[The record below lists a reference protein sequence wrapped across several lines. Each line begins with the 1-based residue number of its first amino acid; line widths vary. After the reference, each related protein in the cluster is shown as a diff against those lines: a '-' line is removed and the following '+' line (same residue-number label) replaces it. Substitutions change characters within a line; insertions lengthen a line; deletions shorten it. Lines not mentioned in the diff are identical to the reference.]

1 MPLLERDEELE
12 QLSRAIREAPAAG
25 AMIAI
30 GGPPGCGKTAL
41 LELAARRAEE
51 AGMAVFSA
59 RGREPERGFAFGA
72 ARQLFERRLVG
83 AEGDDR
89 EALRRGAAALGWA
102 ALGLDEDP
110 PGGEPAALHGLYW
123 LLVELAERA
132 PVLLAVDDAQWLDP
146 PTLRWLGYVAH
157 RLAEL
162 PVLVVLTARD
172 SEGDPPA
179 ELGALLAD
187 PATTH
192 LHPAPLSE
200 AAIGRLLE
208 LRLGAPAGSGFVAAC
223 RRASAGNAFVAQ
235 EMVGSLVAARVD
247 PTDAAADR
255 VGDVRPANVIRW
267 LQARLERTGPDA
279 VRLAR
284 ALAVAGEGAS
294 LGLLATVAELPEA
307 AAGDAADA
315 LVAADLVRPERPWRF
330 AHDLVRGAVEAEI
343 SPAESS
349 AAHRR
354 CAEAMTGLGA
364 DPEAIAV
371 HWLSVEPSADPVVIE
386 QLREAAR
393 RAIGRGD
400 PGAAV
405 RALRRAL
412 AEGGAPPPGLL
423 HELGRAELFSRD
435 PACLE
440 HLTAALEQ
448 EDDSRHRAEIGIDA
462 ADALMFAG
470 RWPEALALNRGLREG
485 LGDDDPLAFAHDAFL
500 AAALLSAAGAEED
513 SDLARLRG
521 RAAVADPATR
531 PLCLQLACL
540 LALRGAPAEEVVAL
554 VDRGYADGGIFE
566 VASSDS
572 ATLATAVMA
581 LIFVG
586 RYEGAREVAEGMLAD
601 ARRRGLV
608 LGYVAGATHRG
619 LVALRAGDLR
629 DAEADLRDGFSLA
642 LGHELDFTL
651 PFIAGYFAEALL
663 ERGRSTEASE
673 VLGRIA
679 PPPRGALLPGYSA
692 FHDARG
698 AVRAATGD
706 RAGAIADLR
715 AAGEAQRAMRSVNP
729 LASPWRSRLALA
741 LGDGPEGV
749 ALAEEELALAE
760 ALGVPGAIG
769 VSTHALALVGDPG
782 RREELLR
789 LAVVRLADSQARI
802 EHARAR
808 VDLATVLRQRGA
820 REEAREHVLIG
831 LDLADR
837 SGASALAER
846 ARAEAVTVG
855 ARPRRAH
862 LSGAGALTPAE
873 LRVARLAAEGM
884 TNRQIAQSLFIT
896 LGTVKDHLGSCYRK
910 LAIGSRD
917 ELADALDEP
926 PSRIDSP

>member
-12 QLSRAIREAPAAG
+12 QLARATRAAPRAG

-41 LELAARRAEE
+41 LELAARRAQE

-59 RGREPERGFAFGA
+59 RGREPERGFGFGA
-72 ARQLFERRLVG
+72 ARQLFERHLAG
-83 AEGDDR
+83 AEGTDR
-89 EALRRGAAALGWA
+89 EALRRGAATIGWA
-102 ALGLDEDP
+102 ALGLGEDP

-123 LLVELAERA
+123 LLVELTERA
-132 PVLLAVDDAQWLDP
+132 PVLLAIDDAQWLDQ
-146 PTLRWLGYVAH
+146 PTLRWLGYVTH

-179 ELGALLAD
+179 ELNALLAD
-187 PATTH
+187 PTTSH
-192 LHPAPLSE
+192 LAPAPLSE

-208 LRLGAPAGSGFVAAC
+208 LRLGAPAGPGFVAAC

-235 EMVGSLVAARVD
+235 EMIGSLAAARVD
-247 PTDAAADR
+247 PTDAAADL
-255 VGDVRPANVIRW
+255 VADVRPANVIRW

-284 ALAVAGEGAS
+284 ALAIAGEGVS
-294 LGLLATVAELPEA
+294 LGLLATVAELPAPA
-307 AAGDAADA
+307 AADAADA

-371 HWLSVEPSADPVVIE
+371 HWLSVEPGADAIVVE

-412 AEGGAPPPGLL
+412 AEGGSPPPGFL

-440 HLTAALEQ
+440 HLTAALAA
-448 EDDSRHRAEIGIDA
+448 EDDPRRRAEVGIDA
-462 ADALMFAG
+462 SDALLFSG
-470 RWPEALALNRGLREG
+470 RWKEALALNRRLRED
-485 LGDDDPLAFAHDAFL
+485 LDDDDPLAFSLDAFL
-500 AAALLSAAGAEED
+500 GSMMLSEAGAEEE
-513 SDLARLRG
+513 SDLTRLRG
-521 RAAVADPATR
+521 RAAAADPAAR

-540 LALRGAPAEEVVAL
+540 LALRAAPAEDVVAL

-572 ATLATAVMA
+572 ATLAAAVMA
-581 LIFVG
+581 LIFVE
-586 RYEGAREVAEGMLAD
+586 RYQGAGEIAEGMLAD
-601 ARRRGLV
+601 ARHRGLV
-608 LGYVAGATHRG
+608 LGYVAGTTHRG
-619 LVALRAGDLR
+619 LVARRAGELR
-629 DAEADLRDGFSLA
+629 GAEADLRDAFALA
-642 LGHELDFTL
+642 LEHELDFTL
-651 PFIAGYFAEALL
+651 PFIAGYLASTLL
-663 ERGRSTEASE
+663 ERGYAVEAAE
-673 VLGRIA
+673 VLGRI
-679 PPPRGALLPGYSA
+679 PPPDRGTMLPGSAA

-698 AVRAATGD
+698 DVRAATGD
-706 RAGAIADLR
+706 HAGAVADLR
-715 AAGEAQRAMRSVNP
+715 AVGEAQRGMRSVNP
-729 LASPWRSRLALA
+729 LASTWRSRLAVV
-741 LGDGPEGV
+741 LGAGGEAI

-760 ALGVPGAIG
+760 AIGAPGAIG
-769 VSTHALALVGDPG
+769 VATHALALIGEPD
-782 RREELLR
+782 RREERLR
-789 LAVVRLADSQARI
+789 LAVDRLAASPARV

-808 VDLATVLRQRGA
+808 VDLGTVLRQKGA

-837 SGASALAER
+837 SGASVLAER
-846 ARAEAVTVG
+846 ARAEAVTAG

-917 ELADALDEP
+917 GLAGALRDQ
-926 PSRIDSP
+926 D